1 MSTRQPLP
9 STQEDRVRRR
19 HNSEATRRNSKAA
32 KIENGRLKEDAG
44 PQRLEGESHRD
55 NSGKAGHR
63 GLKTINLTKKG
74 LGVDSY
80 APGTEWGPD
89 P

>member
-1 MSTRQPLP
+1 MSTRQFLP
-9 STQEDRVRRR
+9 YMKEDGVHRG
-19 HNSEATRRNSKAA
+19 HNSEATRRNSKEA
-32 KIENGRLKEDAG
+32 KIKNGSLKEDAG
-44 PQRLEGESHRD
+44 PQRLGGESHRD

-63 GLKTINLTKKG
+63 RLKTINLTKKG